1 MQKNDVYKT
10 GILKKD
16 AEMLRVL
23 KIKEG
28 KALVVDCVKSRMPWW
43 ISQSDLNDAV
53 EISED
58 DLLEETGTCLP
69 EDVSAAAN
77 RVMHKRFHMI
87 AGILPF
93 VDDKKKRSYLIEE
106 AVRTHEVS
114 VNTVKNYLISYLT
127 YQNIMVLAPKERMKE
142 KELTQDEKNMRWA
155 LNKYYY
161 TKAKQSISTA
171 YTLMLKEKYCDGEG
185 RLLENYP
192 SIHQIR
198 YFYRKNRKM
207 QTYYI
212 SRNGL
217 KDYQRNNRPLVGD
230 GIQEEFA
237 AVGVGMLDATICD
250 IYLVDDSGHL
260 VGRPILVACV
270 DAYSSFCYG
279 YSLLWEGGVYSL
291 RNLMLNV
298 IVDKEEWCRKFGIL
312 IDRKQWDSNCLPG
325 VMVTDMGTEYTS
337 GNFEQITE
345 LGISVT
351 NLPAYRPELKG
362 QVEKFFDLM
371 QSEYKKHLKGKGVI
385 EPDYQER
392 GARDYRKDACL
403 TIHDFETIILRCIL
417 YYNSQRI
424 VGNFPYTKEMISD
437 GVKPYAASIFEW
449 GRKQPGADLIKV
461 SKEKL
466 IQVLLPRTEGRFSRY
481 GLKVNGMRYHAE
493 GYTEEYLKGG
503 VVTVAYNPEN
513 VSRVW
518 LLEDGTFQP
527 FELIERR
534 FDGKTLEDVEM
545 LKAGC
550 NEIIKNAASEN
561 LQARIDLA
569 KHIQDISGR
578 AGKSEDTKIKNVRT
592 TRRKEQR
599 KRHMDFV
606 KEDAGNE

>member
-53 EISED
+53 EISKD

-192 SIHQIR
+192 SIHQFR

>member
-16 AEMLRVL
+16 VEMLRVL

-192 SIHQIR
+192 SIHQFR

>member
-93 VDDKKKRSYLIEE
+93 VDDKKKRNYLIEE

-192 SIHQIR
+192 SIHQFR

-606 KEDAGNE
+606 KGDAGNE

>member
-192 SIHQIR
+192 SIHQFR

-279 YSLLWEGGVYSL
+279 YSLLWEGVYSL

>member
-43 ISQSDLNDAV
+43 ISQSDLNDTV

-192 SIHQIR
+192 SIHQFR

-481 GLKVNGMRYHAE
+481 GLKINGMRYHAE